1 VLHPTLAR
9 YEVPWQR
16 AEVPGNR
23 VLRLRIPSRDKT
35 DGPGPGFGEDFL
47 RSLLAIKDRSRA
59 LM

>member
-9 YEVPWQR
+9 YGVLWQR

-23 VLRLRIPSRDKT
+23 VFRLRIPSRDKI
-35 DGPGPGFGEDFL
+35 DGPGHGSGEDFL
-47 RSLLAIKDRSRA
+47 WTLLAIKDRSGA

>member
-1 VLHPTLAR
+1 
-9 YEVPWQR
+9 VPWQR

-47 RSLLAIKDRSRA
+47 RTLLAIKDRSGH
-59 LM
+59 